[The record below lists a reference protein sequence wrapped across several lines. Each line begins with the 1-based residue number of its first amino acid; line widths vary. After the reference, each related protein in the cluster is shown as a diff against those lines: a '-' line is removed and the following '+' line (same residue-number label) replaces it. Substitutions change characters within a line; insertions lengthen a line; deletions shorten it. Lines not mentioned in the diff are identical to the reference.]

1 MLRRYRAGGFK
12 TAARW
17 GMMRSMSSA
26 HKGDETTG
34 DRAGR
39 ENARRVAIG
48 ILAAVALLFA
58 VLNFEDVKVDLLFG
72 SVTMPLV
79 IVIAACLLI
88 GGLIGAYVGR
98 RGQRGRR
105 T

>member
-1 MLRRYRAGGFK
+1 MSNQAGAD
-12 TAARW
+12 AAD
-17 GMMRSMSSA
+17 GRSSR
-26 HKGDETTG
+26 D
-34 DRAGR
+34 
-39 ENARRVAIG
+39 NARRIAIG

-58 VLNFEDVKVDLLFG
+58 ILNFDSVKVNLLFG

-98 RGQRGRR
+98 RGRR
-105 T
+105 K

>member
-1 MLRRYRAGGFK
+1 
-12 TAARW
+12 
-17 GMMRSMSSA
+17 MSST
-26 HKGDETTG
+26 HKADEAAG
-34 DRAGR
+34 DRSKR
-39 ENARRVAIG
+39 DNARRIAIG

-58 VLNFEDVKVDLLFG
+58 VLNFEDVEVDLLFG

-98 RGQRGRR
+98 RSRR
-105 T
+105 P

>member
-1 MLRRYRAGGFK
+1 MI
-12 TAARW
+12 
-17 GMMRSMSSA
+17 RSMSSA
-26 HKGDETTG
+26 RKADDAAG

-39 ENARRVAIG
+39 DRARRIAIG

-58 VLNFEDVKVDLLFG
+58 VLNFDSVKVDLLFG

-98 RGQRGRR
+98 RGR
-105 T
+105 

>member
-1 MLRRYRAGGFK
+1 LSKPPSHHAGAD
-12 TAARW
+12 AADN
-17 GMMRSMSSA
+17 RSN
-26 HKGDETTG
+26 
-34 DRAGR
+34 R

-88 GGLIGAYVGR
+88 GGLIGAYAGR
-98 RGQRGRR
+98 RGRR
-105 T
+105 S

>member
-1 MLRRYRAGGFK
+1 
-12 TAARW
+12 
-17 GMMRSMSSA
+17 MMRSMSST
-26 HKGDETTG
+26 HKADEAAG
-34 DRAGR
+34 DRSSR
-39 ENARRVAIG
+39 DRARRIAIG

-58 VLNFEDVKVDLLFG
+58 VLNFDSVKVNLLFG

-98 RGQRGRR
+98 RGRR
-105 T
+105 SR

>member
-1 MLRRYRAGGFK
+1 
-12 TAARW
+12 
-17 GMMRSMSSA
+17 MRSMSSA
-26 HKGDETTG
+26 RKADDGAVA
-34 DRAGR
+34 RSKR
-39 ENARRVAIG
+39 ENARRIAIG

-58 VLNFEDVKVDLLFG
+58 VLNFDSVKVNLLFG

-98 RGQRGRR
+98 RGRR
-105 T
+105 K

>member
-1 MLRRYRAGGFK
+1 
-12 TAARW
+12 
-17 GMMRSMSSA
+17 MMRSMSSA
-26 HKGDETTG
+26 RRVDGDAG
-34 DRAGR
+34 GRAGR

-88 GGLIGAYVGR
+88 GGLIGAYAAGR
-98 RGQRGRR
+98 RGRR
-105 T
+105 R

>member
-1 MLRRYRAGGFK
+1 MHRRYRADGFE

-17 GMMRSMSSA
+17 GMMRSMSST
-26 HKGDETTG
+26 HKGDEATG
-34 DRAGR
+34 DRSGR
-39 ENARRVAIG
+39 ENARRIAIG

-88 GGLIGAYVGR
+88 GGLIGAYAGR
-98 RGQRGRR
+98 RGRR
-105 T
+105 AR